1 MTTMADSTGKIIALI
16 QAMMP
21 KVKVD
26 PAVIEQAVSDWLDDH
41 PEATTTVEDGSIT
54 EEKLAADVLAIL
66 SGMESNIS
74 TIADMGTNKR
84 TGKLSP
90 FVQGSISNGVINPE
104 SVSFCYIGPFNA
116 KKDDTISYSRY
127 NSNINFTNTL
137 VLYNEDGTFNQNV
150 SLATPA
156 DYTFTSD
163 CKFCVLCGVNTG
175 KTLENAILAA
185 NESFTVSLSEEPKI
199 VEEVKKTDGKIST
212 AVTAAENAI
221 YPHIVGI
228 KNYADMT
235 DKAKA
240 VIKSVVLYNPEPTAT
255 YCLVVMIAALDGTA
269 KFEIYKMTDQMGFDS
284 RVCSYN
290 STSFDGSKLVR
301 LEQENNS
308 GIHAEI
314 ALDFS
319 SESSISISGVK
330 YVIDPSAY
338 RIERIIQTQN
348 VLIPDNIYVLNGRP
362 QQFFPKSLLRS
373 RRKEGIDFDS
383 NWEGYSESDKLG
395 EDVVNIKYSASGADM
410 TVTMSIVDK
419 VTGQNSLFGKKTFHV
434 NPIQAVEGQNK
445 KVLCIGDSFMD
456 YPWYTTEQQGHVGK
470 GIMAFIKEYASED
483 NNVIDFIGTH
493 LSYADNGQ
501 NYYSESYGGWSEG
514 TFVDSSTH
522 TYEGSQI
529 YSPFYINGTAC
540 NFSDYFEN
548 LGETPDIV
556 VFFVGMNG
564 DYSATTGQAIQTMIT
579 GIKAVSASTKFIVCT
594 IPGYF
599 KNRYLYNY
607 AYASGDYQ
615 KYMKNNAYYT
625 LFDGA
630 EDEGVYICPIN
641 AMWSSEHHYITADEA
656 ILRFNTDVKMSICR
670 NHHPNQT
677 GVQMIA
683 DAIYT
688 VMQAILN
695 A

>member
-1 MTTMADSTGKIIALI
+1 
-16 QAMMP
+16 
-21 KVKVD
+21 
-26 PAVIEQAVSDWLDDH
+26 
-41 PEATTTVEDGSIT
+41 
-54 EEKLAADVLAIL
+54 
-66 SGMESNIS
+66 
-74 TIADMGTNKR
+74 
-84 TGKLSP
+84 
-90 FVQGSISNGVINPE
+90 
-104 SVSFCYIGPFNA
+104 
-116 KKDDTISYSRY
+116 
-127 NSNINFTNTL
+127 
-137 VLYNEDGTFNQNV
+137 
-150 SLATPA
+150 
-156 DYTFTSD
+156 
-163 CKFCVLCGVNTG
+163 
-175 KTLENAILAA
+175 
-185 NESFTVSLSEEPKI
+185 
-199 VEEVKKTDGKIST
+199 
-212 AVTAAENAI
+212 
-221 YPHIVGI
+221 
-228 KNYADMT
+228 
-235 DKAKA
+235 
-240 VIKSVVLYNPEPTAT
+240 
-255 YCLVVMIAALDGTA
+255 
-269 KFEIYKMTDQMGFDS
+269 
-284 RVCSYN
+284 
-290 STSFDGSKLVR
+290 
-301 LEQENNS
+301 
-308 GIHAEI
+308 
-314 ALDFS
+314 
-319 SESSISISGVK
+319 
-330 YVIDPSAY
+330 
-338 RIERIIQTQN
+338 
-348 VLIPDNIYVLNGRP
+348 
-362 QQFFPKSLLRS
+362 
-373 RRKEGIDFDS
+373 
-383 NWEGYSESDKLG
+383 
-395 EDVVNIKYSASGADM
+395 
-410 TVTMSIVDK
+410 
-419 VTGQNSLFGKKTFHV
+419 
-434 NPIQAVEGQNK
+434 
-445 KVLCIGDSFMD
+445 
-456 YPWYTTEQQGHVGK
+456 
-470 GIMAFIKEYASED
+470 MAFIKEYASED

-656 ILRFNTDVKMSICR
+656 ILRFNTDVKMPICR

>member
-1 MTTMADSTGKIIALI
+1 MSIAKVIALI
-16 QAMMP
+16 KMFAP
-21 KVKVD
+21 SPEID
-26 PAVIEQAVSDWLDDH
+26 PADIEAAVSDWLDDH

-74 TIADMGTNKR
+74 AIEDMGTNKR

-90 FVQGSISNGVINPE
+90 FVQGNISSGVINPD
-104 SVSFCYIGPFNA
+104 STTSCYIGPFNA

-127 NSNINFTNTL
+127 NSNINFSNTL
-137 VLYNEDGTFNQNV
+137 VLYNADGTFNQNV
-150 SLATPA
+150 TLTNPT
-156 DYTFTSD
+156 DYTFASD
-163 CKFCVLCGVNTG
+163 CKFCVMCGVNTG

-199 VEEVKKTDGKIST
+199 VEEVKKTDGKIAT
-212 AVTAAENAI
+212 AVTTSENAI
-221 YPHIVGI
+221 YPHLIGI
-228 KNYADMT
+228 TNYSDMYDT
-235 DKAKA
+235 AKA
-240 VIKSVVLYNPEPTAT
+240 VIKSVTLYEPDPTAV
-255 YCLVVMIAALDGTA
+255 YCLAVMIASENSTA
-269 KFEIYKMTDQMGFDS
+269 KFEIYKMTDQMGFDTK
-284 RVCSYN
+284 VCAFN
-290 STSFDGSKLVR
+290 SASFDGRKLIR

-319 SESSISISGVK
+319 IESSISISGVK
-330 YVIDPSAY
+330 YVIDQSAY
-338 RIERIIQTQN
+338 KIEQTIQTQN
-348 VLIPDNIYVLNGRP
+348 ILLPNNIYVLNGRP
-362 QQFFPKSLLRS
+362 QQFFPKSLLMN
-373 RRKEGIDFDS
+373 RRKEGETFHS
-383 NWEGYSESDKLG
+383 EWEGYTESNKLG
-395 EDVVNIKYSASGADM
+395 EDVVNIMYTSSGADM
-410 TVTMSIVDK
+410 AVSLGIVDK
-419 VTGQNSLFGKKTFHV
+419 VTGLESRIGEKTIHV
-434 NPIQAVEGQNK
+434 NPIQTAENESL

-456 YPWYTTEQQGHVGK
+456 YPWYTTEQQGHIGK
-470 GIMAFIKEYASED
+470 GIMAFIKAYAAED
-483 NNVIDFIGTH
+483 DNDIDFIGTH
-493 LSYADNGQ
+493 LSYTDDGQ
-501 NYYSESYGGWSEG
+501 DYYSESYGGWSEG
-514 TFVDSSTH
+514 TFIDDSKH

-540 NFSDYFEN
+540 NFSDYFTN

-607 AYASGDYQ
+607 AYASGDNQ
-615 KYMKNNAYYT
+615 KYRKNNAYYT
-625 LFDGA
+625 LFDG
-630 EDEGVYICPIN
+630 EESNGIYICPIN
-641 AMWSSEHHYITADEA
+641 AMWSSEYHYITADEA
-656 ILRFNTDVKMSICR
+656 ILRFNTDVKMPICR

-688 VMQAILN
+688 VIQAILN